1 MLTEAERNGPSPQP
15 TRGDLDLDHL
25 FHCRPTGNTA
35 TATRDDVTNPLMLKG
50 TGPMLDL
57 AFTAEQEML
66 REVAR
71 SLLVEHAPLTV
82 VREMEDHPVGY
93 PTGLWKQL
101 GALDLLGLL
110 LPEAH
115 GGSGM
120 GLLEGVVLY
129 EELGRS
135 LAPTPHFVSCVASAN
150 ALVVGGTDA
159 QRAEWLPR
167 IASGEAVLSPA
178 WVEPDGG
185 FGPRGVQARATSTD
199 GGATF
204 TLTGVKRHVAFAA
217 AATRLVVLART
228 GDDAA
233 DIDLFLVDPH
243 AEGVTLTQQFTVA
256 SDTQYRVDL
265 AGVRATA
272 ADRIGDPGT
281 GWATWTA
288 VRDDALILLAAWAVG
303 AAEAAQEMTVQY
315 AKDRE
320 QFGKPIGAFQ
330 SIAHYLADGQATLDG
345 ARTLVHEAAW
355 ARASARSV
363 TRLAPMSKL
372 FACKVLRDVTAT
384 AQQIYGGNGFTL
396 EYDVQLYFRRA
407 KALQVSWWGDRDLE
421 ELIAADVLDN

>member
-1 MLTEAERNGPSPQP
+1 
-15 TRGDLDLDHL
+15 
-25 FHCRPTGNTA
+25 
-35 TATRDDVTNPLMLKG
+35 
-50 TGPMLDL
+50 
-57 AFTAEQEML
+57 EQEML

-150 ALVVGGTDA
+150 ALVAGGTDA

-178 WVEPDGG
+178 WIEPDGG

-204 TLTGVKRHVAFAA
+204 TLTGAKRHVAFAA

-228 GDDAA
+228 GDDDA

-288 VRDDALILLAAWAVG
+288 GRDDALILLAAWAVG

-330 SIAHYLADGQATLDG
+330 SIAHYLADGQAGLDG

-355 ARASARSV
+355 ARASGRSV

-407 KALQVSWWGDRDLE
+407 KALQVSWWSDRDLE
-421 ELIAADVLDN
+421 ELIAADVLDG